1 MRKLSKWEVRDYTR
15 TLVPIL
21 ESHEPEGQKDARVV
35 DAIIS
40 YAYKGT
46 KPWLRRASALQ
57 GFIGPRMSVLEGY
70 LIFPVPGV
78 GPVTIQSTTLQNS
91 YLLLDI
97 VGAGG
102 GGGGGGGGNTTATT
116 TYGQGGGA
124 GGDGGRLII
133 RTQGPLPPGTT
144 FFPQLG
150 GVGGLG
156 GGVGAVGLPGSPPY
170 GYAQVVIGNGSLQI
184 TVEGAT
190 APSMPSPSGGQQQ
203 GGPGGSGGTVEFTYL
218 PTTPLFSVIQL
229 DPRTYASMLAG
240 MVLAQGMESASL
252 NQGIGGNGIGSEYFF
267 LSNTT
272 PIFISMPQG
281 IIVQG
286 GNTPGGAGQSATAN
300 IPSGAIPLRGA
311 GAGGAGGA
319 NSSTS
324 PTAGGNGG
332 SGGPGPIIMLVIG

>member
-70 LIFPVPGV
+70 LIFDVPGV
-78 GPVTIQSTTLQNS
+78 GPVTMQSTTLQNS

-116 TYGQGGGA
+116 TYGQGGGP
-124 GGDGGRLII
+124 GGDGGRLLI
-133 RTQGPLPPGTT
+133 RTQGPLPAGTA
-144 FFPQLG
+144 FIPWLG
-150 GVGGLG
+150 GAGGQGGGAGANGEPGQSSLGNTTVTLG
-156 GGVGAVGLPGSPPY
+156 GGTLTIEVTGASPPSLSSPLD
-170 GYAQVVIGNGSLQI
+170 GAQ
-184 TVEGAT
+184 A
-190 APSMPSPSGGQQQ
+190 GGR
-203 GGPGGSGGTVEFTYL
+203 GGSGGSAIFRYP
-218 PTTPLFSVIQL
+218 PTTSILSAIQINPRPFPIPLQ
-229 DPRTYASMLAG
+229 
-240 MVLAQGMESASL
+240 VLIIGATGVE
-252 NQGIGGNGIGSEYFF
+252 NQGYGGQGVGSEYF
-267 LSNTT
+267 SPPSTM
-272 PIFISMPQG
+272 PIFVNTSQV
-281 IIVQG
+281 IIEG
-286 GNTPGGAGQSATAN
+286 GNPPGGAGQSATAN

-311 GAGGAGGA
+311 GAGGAGGL